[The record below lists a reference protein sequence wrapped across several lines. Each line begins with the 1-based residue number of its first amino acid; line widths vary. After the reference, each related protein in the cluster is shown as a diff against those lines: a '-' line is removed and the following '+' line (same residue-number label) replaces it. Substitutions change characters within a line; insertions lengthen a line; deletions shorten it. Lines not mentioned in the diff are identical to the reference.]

1 MSGPESTSVTV
12 WYDGGCPL
20 CAREIALMKK
30 LDRNDNIRIVDVEKD
45 GATCPINRDLLL
57 QRFHARE
64 GEDGPLL
71 DGAAA
76 FAAMWRAVPG
86 FRLLGLLARNRLV
99 LWVLERLYRVFLVFR
114 PAIQW
119 VVAMVSGKKDP
130 AVPVPK

>member
-1 MSGPESTSVTV
+1 
-12 WYDGGCPL
+12 
-20 CAREIALMKK
+20 
-30 LDRNDNIRIVDVEKD
+30 
-45 GATCPINRDLLL
+45 
-57 QRFHARE
+57 
-64 GEDGPLL
+64 
-71 DGAAA
+71 
-76 FAAMWRAVPG
+76 MWRAVPG